1 MLPRWAARPFRRSR
15 PAGKLL
21 VRRCVPEDE
30 HRTGGGRNR
39 GEPIAGHRNTRR
51 RGQRVA
57 HSFYPLWGRLMLF
70 GRHNNYIVTRISK
83 QRCTKDERE
92 RDACAANPPT
102 APARKPGYSCHAKS
116 MRLWPRKTTEKN
128 RPSRVNDQSA
138 QRKCSRRRRLR
149 RAFASS
155 LRLPPAAASL

>member
-1 MLPRWAARPFRRSR
+1 
-15 PAGKLL
+15 GY
-21 VRRCVPEDE
+21 
-30 HRTGGGRNR
+30 H
-39 GEPIAGHRNTRR
+39 
-51 RGQRVA
+51 VA
-57 HSFYPLWGRLMLF
+57 HFLYLLLRRPLLF
-70 GRHNNYIVTRISK
+70 GRHNDYIVTRISK

-116 MRLWPRKTTEKN
+116 MRLWPRKTPGKN
-128 RPSRVNDQSA
+128 RPSRVKNQSA

-155 LRLPPAAASL
+155 LRLPPAAASLC